1 MSEPNRRGRAE
12 MDGVREL
19 LPRYAETE
27 TDLHEFYARSWS
39 EQGGVRMNFVAS
51 ADGAATQ
58 DGLSR
63 GLQTRG
69 DNRVFAALRDLAD
82 VVLAGAGTIRTE
94 GYTAIELSE
103 RRTALRREH
112 GYAAHLPV
120 AVVSRALRLD
130 PTSPLF
136 TAATPDAR
144 TIVLTCE
151 AGDPAARAALEAVA
165 EVVVC
170 GDGDVDLGTARR
182 ALEER
187 GHTRILSEGG
197 PTLFAEMAH
206 EGVVDELCL
215 SVTPMLSGPGAR
227 RIVAGQV
234 WPGDTVPLTLAG
246 LLEEDGALFCR
257 YRTVR
262 HRA

>member
-1 MSEPNRRGRAE
+1 

-19 LPRYAETE
+19 LPSPGDGEP
-27 TDLHEFYARSWS
+27 DLHEFYGRDWLD
-39 EQGGVRMNFVAS
+39 GGGLRVNFVAS
-51 ADGAATQ
+51 VDGAATQ

-82 VVLAGAGTIRTE
+82 VVLVGAGTVRTE
-94 GYTAIELSE
+94 GYGSIGLST
-103 RRTALRREH
+103 RRAALRRDYGFAE
-112 GYAAHLPV
+112 YLPV
-120 AVVSRALRLD
+120 AVVTRSLRLD
-130 PTSPLF
+130 PSAPLF
-136 TAATPDAR
+136 TDARGDAR

-151 AGDPAARAALEAVA
+151 AGDPAVLAELRRVA
-165 EVVVC
+165 DVVVC
-170 GDGDVDLGTARR
+170 GEDDVDLSGARR

-206 EGVVDELCL
+206 ASVVDELCL
-215 SVTPMLSGPGAR
+215 SVTPTLSGPGAR
-227 RIVAGQV
+227 RIVAGEV
-234 WPGDTVPLTLAG
+234 WPGDTVPLALTG

-257 YRTVR
+257 YRTQR
-262 HRA
+262 PQAR